1 MSYVYKSTTGY
12 TVNVGSY
19 VVSVSGMYADA
30 PIPELELLVNNT
42 IERIS
47 DTVQE
52 PVEEPEKSPV
62 FTTPEPEPTPAPVEV
77 IAE

>member
-19 VVSVSGMYADA
+19 VVSQTGMYADE
-30 PIPELELLVNNT
+30 PIAELEALVGTT
-42 IERIS
+42 IERVS

-52 PVEEPEKSPV
+52 PVAEPEKSPAPS
-62 FTTPEPEPTPAPVEV
+62 TPKPQPAPAPVEV
-77 IAE
+77 VAE